1 MESRAGTVQSDECPL
16 LCALRVA
23 GHGTGS
29 ARTGVDKSRRLTGR
43 HSMSSAAHTTP
54 ARKLC
59 SYCAATV
66 QLPSEGLFLCSCR
79 RRGCSHKRVG
89 AFCRVGIMGFEIWKQ
104 EGEGVR

>member
-1 MESRAGTVQSDECPL
+1 
-16 LCALRVA
+16 
-23 GHGTGS
+23 
-29 ARTGVDKSRRLTGR
+29 
-43 HSMSSAAHTTP
+43 MSSAAHTAP

-59 SYCAATV
+59 SYCTAAVGGAILV

-89 AFCRVGIMGFEIWKQ
+89 AMVGAFCRVGIMGFEIWKQ